1 MVKLGTEYGQ
11 ELTAKMKV
19 AVLYGMMPK
28 DLQGKVSDECAV
40 NCDETTESEAG
51 RLYTKIKAT
60 LRNIAKARREMAGP
74 KPMEVDRVADW
85 REWPDDWDGEHSNQG
100 ETEEHHD
107 KKGGDEAYVQYIGK
121 GGGKKGGK
129 GFQGYCYI
137 CGGFGH
143 SQWDCYNDKGKG
155 KGFGKDGGYGKSYG
169 KDGYAGKAYG
179 KGKGGDGKGGMRKA
193 CFGCG
198 STEHIIKNCPKNT
211 NVQQVEEDVPEILFI
226 GNVQNKEALEGWKK
240 MPMSRRLI
248 LVGRAWQRTGSRC
261 LRSTR
266 RMRRRS

>member
-1 MVKLGTEYGQ
+1 
-11 ELTAKMKV
+11 
-19 AVLYGMMPK
+19 MMPK
-28 DLQGKVSDECAV
+28 DLQGKVSDERAV
-40 NCDETTESEAG
+40 NWDETTESEAG

-100 ETEEHHD
+100 ETEEEHHD

-143 SQWDCYNDKGKG
+143 SQWDCYNGKGKG
-155 KGFGKDGGYGKSYG
+155 KGFGKDGGYGKGYG

-198 STEHIIKNCPKNT
+198 STEHVIKNCPKNT

-226 GNVQNKEALEGWKK
+226 GNVQNKEALEGWNK

-261 LRSTR
+261 SRSTR
-266 RMRRRS
+266 RMRRRSECQTGGKQ

>member
-19 AVLYGMMPK
+19 AVVYGMMPK
-28 DLQGKVSDECAV
+28 DLQDKVLD
-40 NCDETTESEAG
+40 
-51 RLYTKIKAT
+51 
-60 LRNIAKARREMAGP
+60 
-74 KPMEVDRVADW
+74 
-85 REWPDDWDGEHSNQG
+85 DDWHGEHSNQG
-100 ETEEHHD
+100 ETEEEHRD
-107 KKGGDEAYVQYIGK
+107 EKGGDEAYVQYIGK

-143 SQWDCYNDKGKG
+143 SQWDCYQGKGKG
-155 KGFGKDGGYGKSYG
+155 KGFGKDGGYGKDYG

-198 STEHIIKNCPKNT
+198 STEHVINNCPKNT

-240 MPMSRRLI
+240 MPMKGHSWRLRKGHSQGADPEDSYWSD
-248 LVGRAWQRTGSRC
+248 GRAKEQVQGA
-261 LRSTR
+261 
-266 RMRRRS
+266 